1 MRPTQ
6 NIPLHHQKVKT
17 GGQIQTG
24 DRFWSF
30 HESKWVAVSQR
41 FVETWAFARPGQVCI
56 RQCEPIP
63 SYVELKMGDAVQ
75 LGDAYMHEGDFY
87 PINSTIIGRT
97 VACHNSR
104 YYRAIKEEKP
114 TTYGNW

>member
-1 MRPTQ
+1 MRFLQ
-6 NIPLHHQKVKT
+6 DIPLHHQRVKT
-17 GGQIQTG
+17 GEQIQTG

-30 HESKWVAVSQR
+30 HESKWVTVSQKFMKTWP
-41 FVETWAFARPGQVCI
+41 FVRPGQVCI

-63 SYVELKMGDAVQ
+63 SYVELKMEDAIQ

-97 VACHNSR
+97 VAFHNNR